1 MTTIKTY
8 RQPAMLV
15 PLDTA
20 HRILATFGITKP
32 SREYER
38 WLKDEGFDIDDFPS
52 VLFKSEYVFV
62 LDWRAS
68 LSDELEPIAT
78 ALEKLGV
85 SAQIH
90 SSDEG
95 DTASISIAERSLSLT
110 YSPND
115 EHTSWLAV
123 VRSVQSILPANIEFR
138 ESCDNG
144 NSDTDVYAVL
154 PRDEWDDLD
163 ANAPEVMQ
171 SLFRSLRPLSP

>member
-115 EHTSWLAV
+115 EHTSWLA
-123 VRSVQSILPANIEFR
+123 
-138 ESCDNG
+138 DNG